1 MMTKFEI
8 ADAILQVIGQL
19 QDVRISTNQAEI
31 NLLTRS
37 NELLQAGDPKGLSL
51 LDYQHTRP
59 LIDNLGK
66 AIDKYA
72 SELHN
77 LALEIYDIKED

>member
-1 MMTKFEI
+1 MTKFEI
-8 ADAILQVIGQL
+8 ADAVLNVISQL

-37 NELLQAGDPKGLSL
+37 NELLQVGDPKGLSL

-59 LIDNLGK
+59 LLKNLGE

-72 SELHN
+72 NELHK
-77 LALEIYDIKED
+77 LALEIYDAED